1 MNALFEPSPILLA
14 FIALKTTLYL
24 PVVLLLALLRAAL
37 GRGPSRLLALAAVVI
52 AALGIAARFAPPLL
66 GLTGGTVAQVAYD
79 IANAGGGMVIATL
92 ASVPLAL
99 SAVVPGRRWIAL
111 DALHGLLI
119 AALFVLWYLAQ

>member
-24 PVVLLLALLRAAL
+24 PVVLLLALLRSVMAH
-37 GRGPSRLLALAAVVI
+37 GPSRLLALAAVVI

-66 GLTGGTVAQVAYD
+66 GLTGGTVAQIAYD
-79 IANAGGGMVIATL
+79 IANAGGGMIIATL

-99 SAVVPGRRWIAL
+99 SAVVPGRRWIVL

-119 AALFVLWYLAQ
+119 AALFVLWWLAQ